1 MKISRFL
8 LLFASLSAPLH
19 AQTIDDGV
27 MMTKHHLF
35 TGGLYSTESW
45 EDYWEGS
52 LKRVNGNIGTIT
64 TRTNVWSA
72 DYGVTDRFN
81 VIAVV
86 PHVWTHAS
94 QGVLHAMQ
102 GFQDVTL
109 AAKYSFF
116 ERPSPSIG
124 LLRAIAVVSAGTPL
138 TDYSPD
144 FQPLSIGLGSTR
156 VSGRLTVNVLSRDEG
171 WYFNASTAYTLR
183 GNVTLDRPYYFTDGQ
198 FFMTDEVEMPN
209 VFDYVVSA
217 GYLKRRVKGILSVT
231 QQRTLGGGDIRRQDA
246 PFVSNR
252 MNFSKVGG
260 TVMYP
265 LPKLTRLEFHFGY
278 AYTMNGRN
286 VGQATTIT
294 TGLMYRSGSR
304 QRATQ

>member
-1 MKISRFL
+1 MKILRLL
-8 LLFASLSAPLH
+8 LLFTSLSASLH

-45 EDYWEGS
+45 EEYWEGA

-64 TRTNVWSA
+64 TQTNVWSA
-72 DYGVTDRFN
+72 NYGVTDRLN

-86 PHVWTHAS
+86 PHVWTQAS
-94 QGVLHAMQ
+94 QGVLHGMR
-102 GFQDVTL
+102 GFQDITL
-109 AAKYSFF
+109 AGKYSFF
-116 ERPSPSIG
+116 ERPSTKVGSV
-124 LLRAIAVVSAGTPL
+124 RAIAVVSAGVPL

-144 FQPLSIGLGSTR
+144 FQPLSIGLASTR
-156 VSGRLTVNVLSRDEG
+156 VSGRFTLNVQSSEEG
-171 WYFNASTAYTLR
+171 WYFNGSTAYTFR
-183 GNVTLDRPYYFTDGQ
+183 GDVTLDRPYYFTDGQ

-209 VFDYVVSA
+209 VFDYVASA
-217 GYLKRRVKGILSVT
+217 GYLKRRVKGIFSFS

-252 MNFSKVGG
+252 MNFSRVGG

-265 LPKLTRLEFHFGY
+265 LPKLTNLEFQFGY
-278 AYTMNGRN
+278 AYTINGRN
-286 VGQATTIT
+286 VGQATTFT
-294 TGLMYRSGSR
+294 TGLMYRSGGR
-304 QRATQ
+304 RRATQ